1 MFPVFSE
8 SWRLKVCGS
17 PAVNELYRGP
27 GIAGSVGCVET
38 PLLGAGVWGFEHSSW
53 IPGVQLFILSV
64 AAEISFP
71 SCLTYWC
78 YFSQMKLFLKQ
89 LLKPYKYM
97 GKPLWAV
104 FSFPFFLSFNPLHL
118 NWVKILPWHQNQES
132 SVSGTLAVAAHSSFN
147 LAFAENSAFLSGNMR
162 LKAYRRMVLLC
173 LLRLVTHDQTNLVKR
188 FICLA

>member
-1 MFPVFSE
+1 MSFITD
-8 SWRLKVCGS
+8 LGS
-17 PAVNELYRGP
+17 RGVWAVGKLPCLEQ
-27 GIAGSVGCVET
+27 AC
-38 PLLGAGVWGFEHSSW
+38 VWGFEHSSW
-53 IPGVQLFILSV
+53 ISGVQLFILSV

-78 YFSQMKLFLKQ
+78 YFSQMISKLFLKQ
-89 LLKPYKYM
+89 FLKPYKYT

-104 FSFPFFLSFNPLHL
+104 FSFPFFFFFSFNPLHL
-118 NWVKILPWHQNQES
+118 NWVKILPWHQNQKS